1 MLEAVEIGNE
11 PDLYANNGLRDNTW
25 NVQQYVTQYV
35 RVLRVSP
42 REWVY
47 GTYLLL

>member
-35 RVLRVSP
+35 RVLRIP
-42 REWVY
+42 RESGCY
-47 GTYLLL
+47 GTYFLL